1 MSTSIEALKSKVVQ
15 SNGLARPN
23 RFMIE
28 LPRIGSVGM
37 DHMNVLCRAAT
48 MPGKQ
53 IATADRRIGME
64 FEKVAYGYAVDDV
77 PMTFLMLN
85 DYSVKKYF
93 DAWRNA
99 IIDENTHQVGYKENY
114 QAKVVIHQLSEGI
127 PSFFIGANFKLGPIS
142 IKGGKSI
149 NIPGIQMRNTVY
161 SVELIDAFPTTIGQI
176 DFNNE
181 QDGIVEFNVVFSYT
195 NWRRSRSSQFTFS
208 F

>member
-1 MSTSIEALKSKVVQ
+1 MSTSIEALKSRVVQ

-28 LPRIGSVGM
+28 LPRIGSIGM
-37 DHMNVLCRAAT
+37 SHMNVLCRATT

-53 IATADRRIGME
+53 IATSDRRIGME
-64 FEKVAYGYAVDDV
+64 FEKIAYGYAVDDV
-77 PMTFLMLN
+77 AMTFLMLN
-85 DYSVKKYF
+85 NYSVKKYF

-99 IIDENTHQVGYKENY
+99 IVNENTHQVGYKEDY

-127 PSFFIGANFKLGPIS
+127 PSLHLGANFKLGPLN
-142 IKGGKSI
+142 IKAGKSI
-149 NIPGIQMRNTVY
+149 AIPGVQMRNTVY

-181 QDGIVEFNVVFSYT
+181 LDGIVEFNVVFSYT
-195 NWRRSRSSQFTFS
+195 NWRRSTSSQFSFS